1 MSSIKRSLSVGV
13 VLVFNADPA
22 IGQADDRV
30 AYLPSKAISRTADD
44 ISIGFRESAVP
55 GVVELDLP
63 RGTWRVDILD
73 TRGELD
79 HTLEGR
85 DLNILDLSSLAKGTW
100 TMRAH
105 TPEGYS
111 VRRFI
116 VLQRGTVAWAVPPAP
131 RKR

>member
-1 MSSIKRSLSVGV
+1 MTIINRHILSAV
-13 VLVFNADPA
+13 VFTASAYSA
-22 IGQADDRV
+22 IGQADERV
-30 AYLPSKAISRTADD
+30 AYLPANAIARTADD

-55 GVVELDLP
+55 GVVELELP

-85 DLNILDLSSLAKGTW
+85 DLNILDLSTLAKGTW

>member
-1 MSSIKRSLSVGV
+1 MSSIQSSLLSAL
-13 VLVFNADPA
+13 VLILSADLA
-22 IGQADDRV
+22 NGQADDRL
-30 AYLPSKAISRTADD
+30 AYLPSKAITRTADD
-44 ISIGFRESAVP
+44 IRIGFRESAVP
-55 GVVELDLP
+55 GIVELELP
-63 RGTWRVDILD
+63 PGTWRVDILD

-85 DLNILDLSSLAKGTW
+85 DLNTLDLGGLAKGTW

-116 VLQRGTVAWAVPPAP
+116 VLQRGTVAWALPPAP